1 MNVNISSVHFKADK
15 KLLDFIQNK
24 IDKLSSYYDGVLGG
38 DVKLKLENGSNPDNK
53 ITEIKIL
60 LKGEDLFAKKQSKSF
75 EEATDQAVEA
85 LRRQLRKYKGKI
97 TEKNRK

>member
-15 KLLDFIQNK
+15 KLLSFIQNK
-24 IDKLSSYYDGVLGG
+24 IDKLSNYYDGVLGG
-38 DVKLKLENGSNPDNK
+38 DVKLKLENGSNPENK

-60 LKGEDLFAKKQSKSF
+60 IKGEDLFAKKQSKSF

-97 TEKNRK
+97 VEKNRK